1 MKKQA
6 VLKISGILLA
16 LALVATAVCFALNRG
31 HDSGSSSSAG
41 SISKKVYEGH
51 PSLAWTSLLERCQ
64 RADYIIAGTVISRG
78 ETTLHE
84 GAQPPPYT
92 PIYFQAQKIIKG
104 NPPDGIVE
112 FHEDGG
118 ELDNAIYI
126 VDGSNNFQP
135 GDRAIIFVNEY
146 KGPFSAYCQHVLN
159 GDPILLPPDQ
169 FEGLGIP
176 EEYSKDEYGNVL
188 FTEDEFVD
196 YVTGIVKSLE

>member
-16 LALVATAVCFALNRG
+16 LALVATAVCLAVTRG
-31 HDSGSSSSAG
+31 QNSGSSNSVG

-64 RADYIIAGTVISRG
+64 RAQYI
-78 ETTLHE
+78 
-84 GAQPPPYT
+84 
-92 PIYFQAQKIIKG
+92 
-104 NPPDGIVE
+104 
-112 FHEDGG
+112 
-118 ELDNAIYI
+118 IYI